1 MSQTEVARLAHGCLA
16 EVLKETALRC
26 GGKIL
31 EQDGLLLVSGTH
43 PCPIFVNSALRTGY
57 MTAAEVFGRAAT
69 FFGDLGHEYEFWIRE
84 KMMTSFLLSL
94 CNRTCDS
101 QRSYSEWYFMS
112 PPKRRNCFLE

>member
-43 PCPIFVNSALRTGY
+43 PCPIFVNSALCTGY
-57 MTAAEVFGRAAT
+57 MTAGEAFGRASK
-69 FFGDLGHEYEFWIRE
+69 FFSNIGHEYEFWIRE

-112 PPKRRNCFLE
+112 PRKHRNCLRG